1 MVRLLAE
8 ASDFPPLRIALT
20 SCGAQLPIQRVA
32 ETFSA
37 GVKWP
42 GREAD
47 LSPLSSAAVAVH
59 SSMCG
64 HGVHRDNLSRHCC
77 SHG

>member
-8 ASDFPPLRIALT
+8 SRDFPSLQIALT
-20 SCGAQLPIQRVA
+20 SCGAELPIQWVVG
-32 ETFSA
+32 TFFA

-42 GREAD
+42 GHEDDR
-47 LSPLSSAAVAVH
+47 SPLCRVGV
-59 SSMCG
+59 
-64 HGVHRDNLSRHCC
+64 HGVHRDNLSRLCC